1 MGRYLQLLGV
11 LTILGLFPIKK
22 MLISEWEVTVTDGS
36 NNPIP
41 HVRVSQNW
49 QNYTLSISG
58 GSDLYTNA
66 EGKVLLGKYER
77 RAPSLYWLSRW
88 LFSRIEYGVHAST
101 GVVGTVRVSD
111 PDLQFPAGANC
122 EDLSCTGNTIT
133 SRIRVSR

>member
-1 MGRYLQLLGV
+1 MIPSYLINRENRNNKMGRYLQLLGV

-77 RAPSLYWLSRW
+77 RARGTPAPPLPSHRRRMRQHRHRCRLRA
-88 LFSRIEYGVHAST
+88 RPPA
-101 GVVGTVRVSD
+101 
-111 PDLQFPAGANC
+111 FPIPA
-122 EDLSCTGNTIT
+122 
-133 SRIRVSR
+133 